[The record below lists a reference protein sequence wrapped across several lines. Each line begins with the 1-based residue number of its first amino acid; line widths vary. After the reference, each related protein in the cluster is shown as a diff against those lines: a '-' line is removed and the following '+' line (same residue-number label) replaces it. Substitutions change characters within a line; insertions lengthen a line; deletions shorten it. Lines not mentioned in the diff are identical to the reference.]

1 MLTPFSWGV
10 GGRLGTGRQYMSWIS
25 IDDLVGAI
33 HHAIATPSLQ
43 GPVNATAPNPVTNAE
58 LTKTLARVL
67 CRPVGPP
74 VPNFALNALMD
85 RLGFGGKGT
94 PHGMRAA
101 FSTHFNGRHASADV
115 IERCLAHVSAN
126 AVRAAYNRHAYRKE
140 RRAMLQQWAD
150 HLDLLHKKHGKS
162 AALPP
167 ALRTTHRKTHH
178 SSQNRRSRRSQRKAA

>member
-1 MLTPFSWGV
+1 MHYALFNRAVSQV
-10 GGRLGTGRQYMSWIS
+10 SHR
-25 IDDLVGAI
+25 
-33 HHAIATPSLQ
+33 HIASALQ
-43 GPVNATAPNPVTNAE
+43 P
-58 LTKTLARVL
+58 
-67 CRPVGPP
+67 
-74 VPNFALNALMD
+74 
-85 RLGFGGKGT
+85 
-94 PHGMRAA
+94 
-101 FSTHFNGRHASADV
+101 GRHASADV